1 MKILFYTYP
10 VALNAVQATGRSTY
24 GVPVALSFLDER
36 PHERVEAV
44 DEVSRRS
51 AAGGHQRKEAEE
63 ADHEEEPNH
72 PPHLGVLDV
81 LRSVLLCGLVS
92 DLLAHPKEREIRIG
106 DDFLPLKAMPEE
118 ATTQVWITVF
128 SWRVKGC
135 RRRPVFS
142 RALDQILTKKNP
154 RSPAE
159 TFSEGMTP
167 VVRFS
172 FITMTL
178 NMIPRKKLTT
188 KALKVSCCC
197 HGGTGFPSNALS
209 TEYAFSSKF
218 SASSPAK
225 PPTSPSLLFLFFMVT
240 PAAWPLALLYSTISS
255 SSRGNCPL

>member
-10 VALNAVQATGRSTY
+10 VALNAVQAAGRSTC

-72 PPHLGVLDV
+72 PPHLGSLMFSAAFFSAVW
-81 LRSVLLCGLVS
+81 
-92 DLLAHPKEREIRIG
+92 LAIFSLIPKRIG

-240 PAAWPLALLYSTISS
+240 PAAWPLALLYSAISS